1 MTTYTHINSNKRK
14 SLLLIAVFFVLIAA
28 IGYTLDYSQGIGGA
42 FFVVLALIYASI
54 SAVIGYY
61 TGDKIA
67 LWTSGAHP
75 VSKEENQY
83 VVRMVENLAITA
95 GLPMPKVYVIP
106 DDDINAFAC
115 GRDPKHASIAV
126 TQGAITKLENEE
138 LEGVVAHE
146 LSHIGNYD
154 IRYMTLVIVL
164 VGTIMVLSDM
174 FWRVRFI
181 GGGGRGRNSGGGA
194 IMLIGLAL
202 LILSPI
208 FAQLIRLA
216 VSRKREY
223 LADASGALLTRYP
236 EGLARAL
243 EKIGTQGA
251 RIERATHSTAH
262 LYFANPLSS
271 GFGNFFSTHPPVQ
284 KRIEALRNM
293 GH

>member
-106 DDDINAFAC
+106 DDDINAFA
-115 GRDPKHASIAV
+115 
-126 TQGAITKLENEE
+126 
-138 LEGVVAHE
+138 
-146 LSHIGNYD
+146 
-154 IRYMTLVIVL
+154 
-164 VGTIMVLSDM
+164 
-174 FWRVRFI
+174 
-181 GGGGRGRNSGGGA
+181 
-194 IMLIGLAL
+194 
-202 LILSPI
+202 
-208 FAQLIRLA
+208 
-216 VSRKREY
+216 
-223 LADASGALLTRYP
+223 
-236 EGLARAL
+236 
-243 EKIGTQGA
+243 
-251 RIERATHSTAH
+251 
-262 LYFANPLSS
+262 
-271 GFGNFFSTHPPVQ
+271 
-284 KRIEALRNM
+284 
-293 GH
+293 